1 MAERTPGTRSACSG
15 SYGQLVTSKSGMQK
29 RVPASISRTMPS
41 ITPRTTICSMS
52 PRAMPSTQMPATSR
66 WQLRRGQ
73 SSRHASRMV
82 YVLTPMETLC
92 HNLKTEVNFFLYL
105 SW

>member
-1 MAERTPGTRSACSG
+1 
-15 SYGQLVTSKSGMQK
+15 
-29 RVPASISRTMPS
+29 
-41 ITPRTTICSMS
+41 
-52 PRAMPSTQMPATSR
+52 MPSTQMPATSR

-82 YVLTPMETLC
+82 YVLMSMESLC